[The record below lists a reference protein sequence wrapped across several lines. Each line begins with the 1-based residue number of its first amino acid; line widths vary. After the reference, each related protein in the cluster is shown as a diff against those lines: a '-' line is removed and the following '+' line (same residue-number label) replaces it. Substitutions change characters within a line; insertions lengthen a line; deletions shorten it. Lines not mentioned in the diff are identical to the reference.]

1 MFQVKE
7 ENEEAHEE
15 APTPREYVIEAAPP
29 SDGPAITSPEKNEF
43 NKLEQNCDSK
53 NITVKGDCNLGQISD
68 QLNVHELSQGLDG
81 I

>member
-29 SDGPAITSPEKNEF
+29 SDGPTVASAELIEF
-43 NKLEQNCDSK
+43 EKLEQNNDSK
-53 NITVKGDCNLGQISD
+53 NITVKKDCNLGQMS
-68 QLNVHELSQGLDG
+68 N
-81 I
+81 